1 MTCWLGSTFRFGK
14 SRNHLWSRQ
23 VESARGPHASHSD
36 VFALSFGKK
45 LLNLSPTSFRMNK
58 KFLERIGVCSWS
70 LQPATPADLVGEL
83 RAANLSRVQLAL
95 DPLRESRSLIKEAD
109 ILFRQ
114 NGIQIV
120 SGMFGTVGEDY
131 STLETIRATGGIAP
145 DSTWSEN
152 LARIHANALIA
163 SELGL
168 SLVSF
173 HAGFLPHDP
182 ADPNFAKMLNRVTK
196 VAEIF
201 GARNISVALETGQ
214 ETAASLAA
222 FLRKLNCRN
231 LGVNFDP
238 ANIILYDK
246 GDPIE
251 ALRTLR
257 PWLRQIHIKD
267 AKRTTVPGTWGT
279 EVVAGEGE
287 VDWPKFFSV
296 LRETQFG
303 GDFVIERESGE
314 QRLKDICAARDLLVQ
329 LNGTP

>member
-1 MTCWLGSTFRFGK
+1 M
-14 SRNHLWSRQ
+14 
-23 VESARGPHASHSD
+23 
-36 VFALSFGKK
+36 KK
-45 LLNLSPTSFRMNK
+45 T
-58 KFLERIGVCSWS
+58 FLERIGVCSWS
-70 LQPATPADLVGEL
+70 LRPATPTDLVVEL
-83 RAANLSRVQLAL
+83 KAAGISRVQLAL
-95 DPLRESRSLIKEAD
+95 DPLRESRSLIEETET
-109 ILFRQ
+109 LFRQ
-114 NGIQIV
+114 NGIHIV
-120 SGMFGTVGEDY
+120 SGMFGTAGEDY

-163 SELGL
+163 SELCL
-168 SLVSF
+168 SLVTF
-173 HAGFLPHDP
+173 HAGFLPDDP
-182 ADPNFAKMLNRVTK
+182 ADPNFAKMLKRVTQ

-214 ETAASLAA
+214 ETALNLAV

-257 PWLRQIHIKD
+257 PWLRQAHIKD
-267 AKRTTVPGTWGT
+267 AKRTTAPGTWGV

-296 LRETQFG
+296 LRETQFA
-303 GDFVIERESGE
+303 GDFVIEREAGE
-314 QRLKDICAARDLLVQ
+314 QRLLDVCAARDLLLQ
-329 LNGTP
+329 LNCVP